1 MLNTDEDDFLVLDKP
16 IGEEE
21 RLAYAKA
28 DYQTRLKIERA
39 NQHKYR

>member
-1 MLNTDEDDFLVLDKP
+1 MLNTDEDDFQILDKP

-21 RLAYAKA
+21 RLAYVKA
-28 DYQTRLKIERA
+28 DYQTRLRIERA